1 MSEVLSTRLEDQD
14 PEFWAN
20 SVLFRLAAAI
30 GLVDKDNPEDVV
42 VDPDELLEEVEF
54 RLSLVEPVIS
64 TEEVDDDTW

>member
-20 SVLFRLAAAI
+20 SVLFRLAVAI

-54 RLSLVEPVIS
+54 RLSLVEPVIG